1 MCYLYIISN
10 FYPELKSFAYPQQA
24 FPVIPLNPRERQV
37 RQLNR
42 KRNDRI
48 PDEPCRP
55 VGAQQTKNERER
67 FGEQIKLKD
76 EARKKILKLWQDSL
90 EEKEIYPIENKYYAK
105 KYFVYLQAQLLAQVI
120 RGDIMDYPP
129 YCWRL

>member
-1 MCYLYIISN
+1 MI
-10 FYPELKSFAYPQQA
+10 
-24 FPVIPLNPRERQV
+24 
-37 RQLNR
+37 NR
-42 KRNDRI
+42 KQIQSKDF
-48 PDEPCRP
+48 
-55 VGAQQTKNERER
+55 ER

-90 EEKEIYPIENKYYAK
+90 EEKELYPIENKYYAK